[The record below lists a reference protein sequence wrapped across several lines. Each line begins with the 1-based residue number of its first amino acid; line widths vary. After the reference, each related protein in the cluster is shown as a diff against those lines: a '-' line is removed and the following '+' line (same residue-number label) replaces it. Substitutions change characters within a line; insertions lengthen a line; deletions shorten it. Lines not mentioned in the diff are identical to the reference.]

1 MRNQFVILIGR
12 RVHIPLTARNAR
24 PAGRLLNR
32 ARHPRTPSAPA
43 ARRASIAP
51 PEIFGSDKLSAG
63 TSVQNEPIYVVI
75 PLRVDR
81 SICGMQAALRIS
93 FTVETEPAYPP
104 RAGPCGPPRSPPRRG
119 GPLIPVRLPLAT
131 FPGLV
136 CCGGTT
142 PHTPRMRPSAA
153 RAVGLLAFGP
163 GPGYGGWT
171 MGMAGRAGILRPRGP
186 PPQRKTGTA

>member
-1 MRNQFVILIGR
+1 MQDSLATMRAPNQLSAQAVCPVLTRLPRLVARGYLTVMPGRSSGPYHLSTTKAPRIQAPMRDQFVILIGG

-24 PAGRLLNR
+24 PARRLLNR

-81 SICGMQAALRIS
+81 SICGMHAALRDKLYCR
-93 FTVETEPAYPP
+93 TEPAYPP
-104 RAGPCGPPRSPPRRG
+104 RAGPCVPPSLSPPARG
-119 GPLIPVRLPLAT
+119 G
-131 FPGLV
+131 
-136 CCGGTT
+136 
-142 PHTPRMRPSAA
+142 H
-153 RAVGLLAFGP
+153 
-163 GPGYGGWT
+163 
-171 MGMAGRAGILRPRGP
+171 
-186 PPQRKTGTA
+186 